1 MSTLFH
7 SWHCQAYLISYADV
21 GGGSMRRLTLNAMDP
36 DLIISH
42 CMSAAAGIGHLR
54 QIFEHFHG
62 GLSD

>member
-1 MSTLFH
+1 
-7 SWHCQAYLISYADV
+7 
-21 GGGSMRRLTLNAMDP
+21 MRRLTLNAMDP